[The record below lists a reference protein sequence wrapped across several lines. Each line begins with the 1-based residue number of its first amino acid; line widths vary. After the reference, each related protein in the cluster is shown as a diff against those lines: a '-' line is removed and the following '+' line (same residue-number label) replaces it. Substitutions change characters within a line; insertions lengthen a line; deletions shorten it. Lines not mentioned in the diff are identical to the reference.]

1 MIFENLY
8 LNNNSL
14 PPVKSAETIAPSR
27 FLVGIDL
34 GTTNCSVCY
43 IDMAEPERALHD
55 FPIIQTVAVGETAAE
70 TLLPSFCYLP
80 GEHDLPENALSLPW
94 DRSPKLA
101 VGHFAREQGA
111 RIPERLVGSAKSWL
125 AHAGVERT
133 KPILPWG
140 GELGNQMLSPVD
152 ASAQYLEHLKYAWNQ
167 RFAKTK
173 DEDGTPCLL
182 QNQQVVLT
190 VPASFDET
198 ARELTVQA
206 ARKAGLSKL
215 TLIEEP
221 LAAFYAWL
229 AANQADWK
237 QKVAVGDVVL
247 VVDIGGGTTDL
258 TIVEIEDDY
267 TLRRKAV
274 GEHLLLGGDNM
285 DMTLAHIAETSWKT
299 KLPQRQWSRLC
310 QECRRA
316 KEKLLST
323 NAPETM
329 QVAVAGEGSS
339 IFASLKTF
347 DFKRDDIQTAIL
359 DGFLPF
365 VEIDSPPP
373 ERRRGIQS
381 MGLPYAADAAVTKH
395 ILSFLKFAGK
405 TLHNP
410 APIAL
415 PNKILFNGGALI
427 PPILRQRIRDVVA
440 KWNGGTVP
448 DELASAD
455 FSLAVSQGAAY
466 YGLARRGEAVRVKGG
481 IANAYFL
488 EVAAQDGKRL
498 LCVMPRDTD
507 EGVVRQL
514 PDTFLLQANTPVS
527 FPLHASATRLE
538 DKLGDVVE
546 DSDDITPLPPL
557 QTILRF
563 GRKTDKTDLK
573 VTLSSQ
579 LNEIGTLDIW
589 CETVDKSHR
598 FPLSFVLR
606 GTVQNNANGPLRED
620 IVDET
625 RAEKALSFIEEAF
638 SQGAQSL
645 NASFMTKLEEI
656 LDAPRGEWGAPILRR
671 MADLLLQHIEWRS
684 ATPAHEARW
693 LNLTGFAL
701 RPGTGRIGD
710 DLRIRNAWK
719 LWKPGP
725 LAAKNAAVQQNWFI
739 FWRRLSGGLS
749 AGQQEQLAGSLAR
762 ELTPK
767 DGRPP
772 LKKGDQ
778 TALEQWRCIASM
790 ERMSPPFKLKCLQ
803 AFLNAAAKLEDASF
817 WPVARF
823 MERIPLHGTEDA
835 MIPASKLEPQAKLL
849 LEYLMTAKQPRL
861 ALLALAAA
869 ITHTGV
875 RTLDLSDSFRKKS
888 LDILKKH
895 NAPEDWLQALQTD
908 KVANSFMTDLRGDSL
923 PLGLSFS

>member
-1 MIFENLY
+1 M
-8 LNNNSL
+8 
-14 PPVKSAETIAPSR
+14 KSTETIAPSR

-43 IDMAEPERALHD
+43 IDMTEPERALHD
-55 FPIIQTVAVGETAAE
+55 FPVVQTVAVGETAAE

-140 GELGNQMLSPVD
+140 GELGDQMLSPVD
-152 ASAQYLEHLKYAWNQ
+152 ASAQYLEHLKHAWDQ
-167 RFAKTK
+167 RFAKIK

-229 AANQADWK
+229 AANQNDWK
-237 QKVAVGDVVL
+237 QKVSVGDIVL

-316 KEKLLST
+316 KEKLLSED
-323 NAPETM
+323 APETM

-347 DFKRDDIQTAIL
+347 DFKREEIQSAIL

-427 PPILRQRIRDVVA
+427 PPILRQRICDVVA
-440 KWNGGTVP
+440 NWNGGAIP
-448 DELASAD
+448 DELESAD

-514 PDTFLLQANTPVS
+514 SDTFLLQANTPVS

-579 LNEIGTLDIW
+579 LNEIGTLDVW

-606 GTVQNNANGPLRED
+606 GTAQNDAGGPLRED
-620 IVDET
+620 IIDE
-625 RAEKALSFIEEAF
+625 AHAVKALSFIEEAF
-638 SQGAQSL
+638 AQDAQSL

-656 LDAPRGEWGAPILRR
+656 LDAPRNEWGAPILHR
-671 MADLLLQHIEWRS
+671 MADLLLQHIEWRA

-710 DLRIRNAWK
+710 ELRIRNAWK

-739 FWRRLSGGLS
+739 FWRRLAGGLS

-762 ELTPK
+762 ELMPK
-767 DGRPP
+767 DGKPP

-790 ERMSPPFKLKCLQ
+790 ERMSSSFKMKCLQ
-803 AFLNAAAKLEDASF
+803 AFLNVATKLEDAAF

-823 MERIPLHGTEDA
+823 VERIPLHGTEDA
-835 MIPASKLEPQAKLL
+835 MIPATKLEPQARLL
-849 LEYLMTAKQPRL
+849 LEYLQTAKQPRL

-888 LDILKKH
+888 LEILKKH

>member
-1 MIFENLY
+1 M
-8 LNNNSL
+8 
-14 PPVKSAETIAPSR
+14 KSAETIAPSR

-55 FPIIQTVAVGETAAE
+55 FPVIQTVAVGETAAE

-94 DRSPKLA
+94 DRSPQIA

-140 GELGNQMLSPVD
+140 GELGDQMLSPVD
-152 ASAQYLEHLKYAWNQ
+152 ASAQYLEHLKHAWNQ
-167 RFAKTK
+167 RFAKIK

-229 AANQADWK
+229 AANQSDWK
-237 QKVAVGDVVL
+237 QKVAVGDIVL

-323 NAPETM
+323 DAPETM

-395 ILSFLKFAGK
+395 ILAFLKFAGK

-440 KWNGGTVP
+440 KWNGGAVP
-448 DELASAD
+448 DELESAD

-579 LNEIGTLDIW
+579 LNEIGTLDVW

-606 GTVQNNANGPLRED
+606 GTAQNDAGGSLRED
-620 IVDET
+620 IIDEA
-625 RAEKALSFIEEAF
+625 RAVKALSFIEEAF
-638 SQGAQSL
+638 SQDAQSL

-671 MADLLLQHIEWRS
+671 MADLLLQHTEWRA

-701 RPGTGRIGD
+701 RPGMGRIGD

-725 LAAKNAAVQQNWFI
+725 LAAKNTAVQQNWFI
-739 FWRRLSGGLS
+739 FWRRLAGGLS

-762 ELTPK
+762 ELMPK
-767 DGRPP
+767 DGKPP

-790 ERMSPPFKLKCLQ
+790 ERMSPSFKMKCLQ
-803 AFLNAAAKLEDASF
+803 AFLNAAAKLEDAAF

-823 MERIPLHGTEDA
+823 VERIPLHGTEDA
-835 MIPASKLEPQAKLL
+835 MIPASKLEPQARLL
-849 LEYLMTAKQPRL
+849 LEYLQTSNQPRL

>member
-1 MIFENLY
+1 M
-8 LNNNSL
+8 
-14 PPVKSAETIAPSR
+14 KSTETIAPSR

-43 IDMAEPERALHD
+43 IDMTEPERALHD
-55 FPIIQTVAVGETAAE
+55 FPVVQTVAVGETAAE

-140 GELGNQMLSPVD
+140 GELGDQMLSPVD
-152 ASAQYLEHLKYAWNQ
+152 ASAQYLEHLKHAWDQ
-167 RFAKTK
+167 RFAKIK

-182 QNQQVVLT
+182 HNQQVVLT

-229 AANQADWK
+229 AANQNDWK
-237 QKVAVGDVVL
+237 QKVSVGDVVL

-316 KEKLLST
+316 KEKLLSED
-323 NAPETM
+323 APETM

-347 DFKRDDIQTAIL
+347 DFKREEIQSAIL

-440 KWNGGTVP
+440 KWNGGAIP
-448 DELASAD
+448 DELESAD

-514 PDTFLLQANTPVS
+514 SDTCLLQANTPVS

-579 LNEIGTLDIW
+579 LNEIGTLDVW

-606 GTVQNNANGPLRED
+606 GTAQNDAGGPLRED
-620 IVDET
+620 IIDE
-625 RAEKALSFIEEAF
+625 AHAVKALSFIEEAF
-638 SQGAQSL
+638 AQDAQSL

-656 LDAPRGEWGAPILRR
+656 LDAPRNEWGAPILRR
-671 MADLLLQHIEWRS
+671 MADLLLQHIEWRA

-710 DLRIRNAWK
+710 ELRIRNAWK

-739 FWRRLSGGLS
+739 FWRRLAGGLS

-762 ELTPK
+762 ELMPK
-767 DGRPP
+767 DGKPP

-790 ERMSPPFKLKCLQ
+790 ERMSSSFKMKCLQ
-803 AFLNAAAKLEDASF
+803 AFLNVATKLEDAAF

-823 MERIPLHGTEDA
+823 VERIPLHGTEDA
-835 MIPASKLEPQAKLL
+835 MIPATKLEPQARLL
-849 LEYLMTAKQPRL
+849 LEYLQTAKQPRL

-888 LDILKKH
+888 LEILKKH

>member
-1 MIFENLY
+1 
-8 LNNNSL
+8 
-14 PPVKSAETIAPSR
+14 
-27 FLVGIDL
+27 
-34 GTTNCSVCY
+34 
-43 IDMAEPERALHD
+43 
-55 FPIIQTVAVGETAAE
+55 GETAAE

-80 GEHDLPENALSLPW
+80 GVHDLPENALSLPW

-111 RIPERLVGSAKSWL
+111 RIPERLIGSAKSWL

-140 GELGNQMLSPVD
+140 GELGDQMLSPVD
-152 ASAQYLEHLKYAWNQ
+152 ASAQYLDHLKHAWDQ
-167 RFAKTK
+167 RFAKIK

-182 QNQQVVLT
+182 HNQQVVLT

-229 AANQADWK
+229 AANQNDWK
-237 QKVAVGDVVL
+237 QKVSVGDVVL

-316 KEKLLST
+316 KEKLLSED
-323 NAPETM
+323 APETM

-339 IFASLKTF
+339 IFASLKTS
-347 DFKRDDIQTAIL
+347 DFKREEIQSAIL

-440 KWNGGTVP
+440 NWNGGAIP
-448 DELASAD
+448 DELESAD

-579 LNEIGTLDIW
+579 LNEIGTLDVW

-606 GTVQNNANGPLRED
+606 GTAQNDAGGPLRED
-620 IVDET
+620 IIDE
-625 RAEKALSFIEEAF
+625 AHAVKALSFIEEAF
-638 SQGAQSL
+638 AQDAQSL

-671 MADLLLQHIEWRS
+671 MADLLLQHTEWRT

-701 RPGTGRIGD
+701 RPGTGRAGRGAPLRFRDHLGHRGRVSGHRDLPVLRRQGPQVRRRGRGD
-710 DLRIRNAWK
+710 LPEAGPLDGALALRVGGRALQPHHDAQLRPPQRPERTGHAHAQPSGTRAMERHGHPGRRPGAGGPGPARLLRVRGKPLVNRAGRVPVPRRKQDDPGPFIHRYEWPRSVFHIFVRKTVSISDELWRAGISKAPCITKILLQILSVTTDRNA
-719 LWKPGP
+719 GGF
-725 LAAKNAAVQQNWFI
+725 FI
-739 FWRRLSGGLS
+739 
-749 AGQQEQLAGSLAR
+749 
-762 ELTPK
+762 
-767 DGRPP
+767 
-772 LKKGDQ
+772 
-778 TALEQWRCIASM
+778 
-790 ERMSPPFKLKCLQ
+790 
-803 AFLNAAAKLEDASF
+803 
-817 WPVARF
+817 
-823 MERIPLHGTEDA
+823 
-835 MIPASKLEPQAKLL
+835 
-849 LEYLMTAKQPRL
+849 
-861 ALLALAAA
+861 
-869 ITHTGV
+869 
-875 RTLDLSDSFRKKS
+875 
-888 LDILKKH
+888 
-895 NAPEDWLQALQTD
+895 
-908 KVANSFMTDLRGDSL
+908 
-923 PLGLSFS
+923 

>member
-1 MIFENLY
+1 M
-8 LNNNSL
+8 
-14 PPVKSAETIAPSR
+14 KSAETIATSR

-43 IDMAEPERALHD
+43 IDMTEPERRLHD
-55 FPIIQTVAVGETAAE
+55 FPVVQTVAPGETAAE

-94 DRSPKLA
+94 NRAPQIA

-111 RIPERLVGSAKSWL
+111 RIPERLVASAKSWL
-125 AHAGVERT
+125 AHAGVDRT

-140 GELGNQMLSPVD
+140 GELGGQMLSPVD
-152 ASAQYLEHLKYAWNQ
+152 ASAQYLEHLKFAWNQ
-167 RFAKTK
+167 RFASVK
-173 DEDGTPCLL
+173 DDDGTPCLM

-206 ARKAGLSKL
+206 ARQAGLEKL

-229 AANQADWK
+229 GANQQDWK

-285 DMTLAHIAETSWKT
+285 DMTLAHVAESAWNT

-310 QECRRA
+310 QECRRV
-316 KEKLLST
+316 KEKLLSAD
-323 NAPETM
+323 APETM

-347 DFKRDDIQTAIL
+347 DFKRNDIQTTIL
-359 DGFLPF
+359 DGFFPF
-365 VEIDSPPP
+365 VEKDSQPP
-373 ERRRGIQS
+373 ERRRGIQA
-381 MGLPYAADAAVTKH
+381 MGLPYAADPAVTKH
-395 ILSFLKFAGK
+395 ILAFLKFASQ
-405 TLHNP
+405 TLRNP
-410 APIAL
+410 APVAI
-415 PNKILFNGGALI
+415 PNKILFNGGTLI
-427 PPILRQRIRDVVA
+427 PDLLRQRIRDVISH
-440 KWNGGTVP
+440 WNNGLPPV
-448 DELASAD
+448 ELKSSD
-455 FSLAVSQGAAY
+455 FSLAVSQGAAF

-488 EVAAQDGKRL
+488 EIASQDAKRL

-507 EGVVRQL
+507 EGVVCQL
-514 PDTFLLQANTPVS
+514 PETFILQANTPVA

-538 DKLGDVVE
+538 DKLGDIVE
-546 DSDDITPLPPL
+546 DGDDITPLPPL
-557 QTILRF
+557 NTILRF
-563 GRKTDKTDLK
+563 GRKTDRTDLK
-573 VTLSSQ
+573 VRLSSQ
-579 LNEIGTLDIW
+579 LNEIGTLDVW
-589 CETVDKSHR
+589 CETVDQSHR

-606 GTVQNNANGPLRED
+606 GATQNDAGGALRED
-620 IVDET
+620 VIDEA
-625 RAEKALSFIEEAF
+625 RAVQALSFIEDAF
-638 SQGAQSL
+638 TNDARQL
-645 NASFMTKLEEI
+645 NSSFMSRLEEI
-656 LDAPRGEWGAPILRR
+656 LDAPRTEWGAPILRR
-671 MADLLLQHIEWRS
+671 MADLLLQHTEWRS

-693 LNLTGFAL
+693 LNLAGFAL

-710 DLRIRNAWK
+710 ELRIRNAWK

-725 LAAKNAAVQQNWFI
+725 LAARNASVQQNWFI
-739 FWRRLSGGLS
+739 FWRRLAGGLS

-762 ELTPK
+762 ELLPK
-767 DGRPP
+767 DGKPP

-790 ERMSPPFKLKCLQ
+790 ERMSPSFKSRCLQ
-803 AFLNAAAKLEDASF
+803 AFMNSSTKLEDAAF

-823 MERIPLHGTEDA
+823 VERIPLHGTEDA
-835 MIPASKLEPQAKLL
+835 LIPATKLEQFAEKLL
-849 LEYLMTAKQPRL
+849 AVIVQADQPHL
-861 ALLALAAA
+861 ALLALTAAA
-869 ITHTGV
+869 TRTGV
-875 RTLDLSDSFRKKS
+875 RTLDLSDTFRQKA
-888 LDILKKH
+888 LDLLQKRQ
-895 NAPEDWLQALQTD
+895 APEDWLQALKTD
-908 KVANSFMTDLRGDSL
+908 KVANSFLSDMRGDSL

>member
-1 MIFENLY
+1 M
-8 LNNNSL
+8 
-14 PPVKSAETIAPSR
+14 KSTETIAPSR

-43 IDMAEPERALHD
+43 IDMTEPERALHD
-55 FPIIQTVAVGETAAE
+55 FPVVQTVAVGETAAE

-140 GELGNQMLSPVD
+140 GELGDQMLSPVD
-152 ASAQYLEHLKYAWNQ
+152 ASAQYLEHLKHAWDQ
-167 RFAKTK
+167 RFAKIK

-229 AANQADWK
+229 AANQNDWK
-237 QKVAVGDVVL
+237 QKVSVGDIVL

-316 KEKLLST
+316 KEKLLSED
-323 NAPETM
+323 APETM

-347 DFKRDDIQTAIL
+347 DFKREEIQSAIL

-427 PPILRQRIRDVVA
+427 PPILRQRICDVVA
-440 KWNGGTVP
+440 NWNGGAIP
-448 DELASAD
+448 DELESAD

-514 PDTFLLQANTPVS
+514 SDTFLLQANTPVS

-579 LNEIGTLDIW
+579 LNEIGTLDVW

-606 GTVQNNANGPLRED
+606 GTAQNDAGGPLRED
-620 IVDET
+620 IIDE
-625 RAEKALSFIEEAF
+625 AHAVKALSFIEEAF
-638 SQGAQSL
+638 AQDAQSL

-656 LDAPRGEWGAPILRR
+656 LDAPRNEWGAPILRR
-671 MADLLLQHIEWRS
+671 MADLLLQHIEWRA

-710 DLRIRNAWK
+710 ELRIRNAWK

-739 FWRRLSGGLS
+739 FWRRLAGGLS

-762 ELTPK
+762 ELMPK
-767 DGRPP
+767 DGKPP

-790 ERMSPPFKLKCLQ
+790 ERMSSSFKMKCLQ
-803 AFLNAAAKLEDASF
+803 AFLNVATKLEDAAF

-823 MERIPLHGTEDA
+823 VERIPLHGTEDA
-835 MIPASKLEPQAKLL
+835 MIPATKLEPQARLL
-849 LEYLMTAKQPRL
+849 LEYLQTAKQPRL

-888 LDILKKH
+888 LEILKKH

>member
-1 MIFENLY
+1 
-8 LNNNSL
+8 
-14 PPVKSAETIAPSR
+14 
-27 FLVGIDL
+27 
-34 GTTNCSVCY
+34 
-43 IDMAEPERALHD
+43 
-55 FPIIQTVAVGETAAE
+55 AAE

-140 GELGNQMLSPVD
+140 GELGDQMLSPVD
-152 ASAQYLEHLKYAWNQ
+152 ASAKYLEHLKHAWNQ
-167 RFAKTK
+167 HFAKTK

-323 NAPETM
+323 DAPETM

-466 YGLARRGEAVRVKGG
+466 YGLARRGEAVRVKGD

-563 GRKTDKTDLK
+563 GRKTDKT
-573 VTLSSQ
+573 
-579 LNEIGTLDIW
+579 
-589 CETVDKSHR
+589 
-598 FPLSFVLR
+598 
-606 GTVQNNANGPLRED
+606 
-620 IVDET
+620 
-625 RAEKALSFIEEAF
+625 
-638 SQGAQSL
+638 
-645 NASFMTKLEEI
+645 
-656 LDAPRGEWGAPILRR
+656 
-671 MADLLLQHIEWRS
+671 
-684 ATPAHEARW
+684 
-693 LNLTGFAL
+693 
-701 RPGTGRIGD
+701 
-710 DLRIRNAWK
+710 
-719 LWKPGP
+719 
-725 LAAKNAAVQQNWFI
+725 
-739 FWRRLSGGLS
+739 
-749 AGQQEQLAGSLAR
+749 
-762 ELTPK
+762 
-767 DGRPP
+767 
-772 LKKGDQ
+772 
-778 TALEQWRCIASM
+778 
-790 ERMSPPFKLKCLQ
+790 
-803 AFLNAAAKLEDASF
+803 
-817 WPVARF
+817 
-823 MERIPLHGTEDA
+823 
-835 MIPASKLEPQAKLL
+835 
-849 LEYLMTAKQPRL
+849 
-861 ALLALAAA
+861 
-869 ITHTGV
+869 
-875 RTLDLSDSFRKKS
+875 
-888 LDILKKH
+888 
-895 NAPEDWLQALQTD
+895 
-908 KVANSFMTDLRGDSL
+908 
-923 PLGLSFS
+923 

>member
-1 MIFENLY
+1 M
-8 LNNNSL
+8 
-14 PPVKSAETIAPSR
+14 KSAESIATSR

-43 IDMAEPERALHD
+43 IDMAETERSLHD
-55 FPIIQTVAVGETAAE
+55 FPVVQTVAVGETAAE
-70 TLLPSFCYLP
+70 TLLPSVCYLP
-80 GEHDLPENALSLPW
+80 GENDLPENALSLPW
-94 DRSPKLA
+94 NRAPKIA

-111 RIPERLVGSAKSWL
+111 RIPERLVASAKSWL
-125 AHAGVERT
+125 AHAGVDRT

-140 GELGNQMLSPVD
+140 GELGDQMLSPVD
-152 ASAQYLEHLKYAWNQ
+152 ASAQYLEHLKNAWNK

-173 DEDGTPCLL
+173 DDDGTPCLL
-182 QNQQVVLT
+182 ENQQVVLT

-206 ARKAGLSKL
+206 ARQAGLSKL

-229 AANQADWK
+229 AANQQDWK

-285 DMTLAHIAETSWKT
+285 DMTLAHIAETAWKT

-316 KEKLLST
+316 KEKLLSED
-323 NAPETM
+323 APETM

-359 DGFLPF
+359 DGFLPL
-365 VEIDSPPP
+365 VDVDSQPPD
-373 ERRRGIQS
+373 RRRGIQS

-395 ILSFLKFAGK
+395 ILAFLKFAGK
-405 TLHNP
+405 TLRNP

-415 PNKILFNGGALI
+415 PNKILFNGGTLI
-427 PPILRQRIRDVVA
+427 PSILRQRIRDAVA
-440 KWNGGTVP
+440 KWNGGTLP
-448 DELASAD
+448 EELESAD
-455 FSLAVSQGAAY
+455 FSLAVSQGAAF

-488 EVAAQDGKRL
+488 EVAAQDGKHL

-514 PDTFLLQANTPVS
+514 PDTFHLQANTPVS
-527 FPLHASATRLE
+527 FPLHASATRLD
-538 DKLGDVVE
+538 DKLGDIVE
-546 DSDDITPLPPL
+546 PNDDITPLPPL

-579 LNEIGTLDIW
+579 LNEIGTLDVW

-606 GTVQNNANGPLRED
+606 GTAQNDANGPLRED

-638 SQGAQSL
+638 SQDAQSL

-671 MADLLLQHIEWRS
+671 MADLLLQHIEWRA

-693 LNLTGFAL
+693 LNLAGFAL

-710 DLRIRNAWK
+710 ELRIRNAWK

-725 LAAKNAAVQQNWFI
+725 LAAKNASVQQNWFI

-762 ELTPK
+762 ELMPK
-767 DGRPP
+767 DGKPP
-772 LKKGDQ
+772 VKKGDQ

-790 ERMSPPFKLKCLQ
+790 ERMSPSFKLKCLQ

-849 LEYLMTAKQPRL
+849 LEYLLTAKQPRL

-875 RTLDLSDSFRKKS
+875 RTIDLSDGFRKKS
-888 LDILKKH
+888 LDILKQR
-895 NAPEDWLQALQTD
+895 NAPEDWLQALQSD

>member
-1 MIFENLY
+1 M
-8 LNNNSL
+8 
-14 PPVKSAETIAPSR
+14 KSTETIAPSR

-43 IDMAEPERALHD
+43 IDMAEPERLLHD
-55 FPIIQTVAVGETAAE
+55 FPVIQTVAVGETAAE

-140 GELGNQMLSPVD
+140 GELGDQMLSPVD
-152 ASAQYLEHLKYAWNQ
+152 ASAQYLDHLKHAWNQ
-167 RFAKTK
+167 RFAKIK
-173 DEDGTPCLL
+173 DDDGTPCLL

-206 ARKAGLSKL
+206 ARKAGLLKL

-229 AANQADWK
+229 AANQNDWK
-237 QKVAVGDVVL
+237 QKVSIGDIVL

-285 DMTLAHIAETSWKT
+285 DMTLAHIAETAWKT

-316 KEKLLST
+316 KEKLLSDD
-323 NAPETM
+323 APETM

-347 DFKRDDIQTAIL
+347 DFKRDDIQAAIL

-381 MGLPYAADAAVTKH
+381 MGLPYAVDAAVTKH
-395 ILSFLKFAGK
+395 ILAFLKFAGK

-427 PPILRQRIRDVVA
+427 PPILRQRIRNVVA
-440 KWNGGTVP
+440 KWNGGAAP
-448 DELASAD
+448 DELESAD

-488 EVAAQDGKRL
+488 EVAAQDSKRL

-514 PDTFLLQANTPVS
+514 LDTFLLQANTPVS

-579 LNEIGTLDIW
+579 LNEIGTLDVW

-606 GTVQNNANGPLRED
+606 GTSQNDAGGPLRED
-620 IVDET
+620 IIDEA
-625 RAEKALSFIEEAF
+625 RAVKALSFIEEAF
-638 SQGAQSL
+638 TQNAQSL

-656 LDAPRGEWGAPILRR
+656 LDAQRGEWGAPILRR
-671 MADLLLQHIEWRS
+671 MADLLLQHTEWRA

-710 DLRIRNAWK
+710 ELRIRNAWK

-725 LAAKNAAVQQNWFI
+725 LAAKNASVQQNWFI
-739 FWRRLSGGLS
+739 FWRRLAGGLS

-762 ELTPK
+762 ELMPK
-767 DGRPP
+767 DGKPP

-790 ERMSPPFKLKCLQ
+790 ERMSPSFKMKCLQ
-803 AFLNAAAKLEDASF
+803 AFLNAAAKLEDAAF

-823 MERIPLHGTEDA
+823 IERIPLHGTEDA

-849 LEYLMTAKQPRL
+849 LEYLQTANQPQL

>member
-1 MIFENLY
+1 M
-8 LNNNSL
+8 
-14 PPVKSAETIAPSR
+14 KSAETIAPSR

-55 FPIIQTVAVGETAAE
+55 FPVIQTVAVGETAAE

-94 DRSPKLA
+94 NRSPKLA

-140 GELGNQMLSPVD
+140 GELGDQMLSPVD
-152 ASAQYLEHLKYAWNQ
+152 ASAQYLEHLKHAWNK
-167 RFAKTK
+167 RFASIK

-182 QNQQVVLT
+182 ENQQVVLT

-206 ARKAGLSKL
+206 ARQAGLTKL

-229 AANQADWK
+229 AANQSDWK

-267 TLRRKAV
+267 VLRRKAV

-285 DMTLAHIAETSWKT
+285 DMTLAHIAETAWKT

-323 NAPETM
+323 DAPETM

-405 TLHNP
+405 TLRNP

-440 KWNGGTVP
+440 KWNNGTVP
-448 DELASAD
+448 NELESAD

-579 LNEIGTLDIW
+579 LNEIGTLDVW

-606 GTVQNNANGPLRED
+606 GTARNDVGGPLRED
-620 IVDET
+620 IIDEA
-625 RAEKALSFIEEAF
+625 RAVKALSFIEEAF
-638 SQGAQSL
+638 AQDAQSL

-656 LDAPRGEWGAPILRR
+656 LDAPRNEWGAPILRR
-671 MADLLLQHIEWRS
+671 MADLLLQHTEWRA

-739 FWRRLSGGLS
+739 FWRRLAGGLS

-762 ELTPK
+762 ELMPK

-790 ERMSPPFKLKCLQ
+790 ERMSPAFKQKCLQ
-803 AFLNAAAKLEDASF
+803 AFLNAAAKLEDAAF

-823 MERIPLHGTEDA
+823 AARIPLHGTEDA
-835 MIPASKLEPQAKLL
+835 MIPASKLEPLASKLL
-849 LEYLMTAKQPRL
+849 EAIDQANRPRL
-861 ALLALAAA
+861 ALLALAAT

-888 LDILKKH
+888 LEILKKH